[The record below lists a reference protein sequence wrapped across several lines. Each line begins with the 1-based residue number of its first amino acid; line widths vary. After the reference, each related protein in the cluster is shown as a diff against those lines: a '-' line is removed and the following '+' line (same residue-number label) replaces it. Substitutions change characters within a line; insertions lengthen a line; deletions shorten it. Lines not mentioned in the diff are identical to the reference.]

1 MHITLTGDEVG
12 LKRIATN
19 KKILI
24 VLAAT
29 LILGVLVAALLF
41 TDDASWELT
50 DIAFVGALQEA
61 LFSNRAEYS
70 LLCET
75 ETSIPIFSKDW
86 WLDATA
92 GAGNWDVAL
101 VKMDGNIVGAL
112 PFVTVERFGMKVI
125 QHPALTP
132 RLGPWIHPSR
142 ENAGRKLGTQ
152 HQIMKALIEQLPS
165 FDLFRQTWSSGISNW
180 LPFHWKGFSQT
191 TDYTYVV
198 SPLNDLDSVWRHFDS
213 ARRKHCKHSVERFK
227 LRVRDDLPLDA
238 FIALQKMSLQR
249 RGIGRAYSDNYL
261 HRLDAAC
268 VQRNCRKILIVT
280 DEAGRHGAGTYTVW
294 DSNCAYALIKG
305 SDPAML
311 HTQAPSLCQWES
323 IKFSATVTSQYD
335 FLGNTNAMIEPYV
348 RSFGGAQTP
357 IFSISKIPSR
367 LLRLREGL
375 KSVIGH

>member
-1 MHITLTGDEVG
+1 MHTTLSGDVVG
-12 LKRIATN
+12 LNRIAIN
-19 KKILI
+19 QKILI

-29 LILGVLVAALLF
+29 LILGVLVVALLF
-41 TDDASWELT
+41 TDDASWKLT
-50 DIAFVGALQEA
+50 DFAFVGVLQES
-61 LFSNRAEYS
+61 LFSNKAEYS

-75 ETSIPIFSKDW
+75 EPSIPIFSKDW

-101 VKMDGNIVGAL
+101 AKMDGNIVGAM
-112 PFVTVERFGMKVI
+112 PFVTVGRFGMTVI

-132 RLGPWIHPSR
+132 RLGPWILPGR
-142 ENAGRKLGTQ
+142 ENAARKLGTEQ
-152 HQIMKALIEQLPS
+152 QIMQALVEQLPT

-180 LPFHWKGFSQT
+180 LPFYWKGFSQT

-238 FIALQKMSLQR
+238 FMALQKMSLQR
-249 RGIGRAYSDNYL
+249 RGIERAYSDDYL
-261 HRLDAAC
+261 RRLDAAC
-268 VQRNCRKILIVT
+268 IRRNCRKILIVT
-280 DEAGRHGAGTYTVW
+280 DEAGRHCAGTYTVW

-305 SDPAML
+305 GDPAKF

-335 FLGNTNAMIEPYV
+335 FLGNTNAVIEPYV
-348 RSFGGAQTP
+348 RSFGSAQTP

-375 KSVIGH
+375 KSVMRR